1 MVFKIQLFADED
13 RHDFDLSKWESILVI
28 REYEKIT
35 LMKCQWPTMAF
46 EIIIHKMVYYF
57 FFVDGN
63 GLEFFLNNQKP
74 WKLTVSL
81 KKRKRFLNCRA
92 ISKSSKYNFR
102 FP

>member
-1 MVFKIQLFADED
+1 MKETV
-13 RHDFDLSKWESILVI
+13 
-28 REYEKIT
+28 T

-46 EIIIHKMVYYF
+46 EIIIHKMMYYF

-63 GLEFFLNNQKP
+63 GLEYFLNNQKEN
-74 WKLTVSL
+74 WKLMVSL
-81 KKRKRFLNCRA
+81 KKRKGFLNCRA